1 LVTVYSSRRVAQRN
15 TELVESAFDAWN
27 RGDIDAFAGH
37 VAEDVAWLE
46 VAGRPEG
53 GATERIGRDRL
64 RESLRS
70 LFDAWESYHLEVQ
83 RLEDVGDR
91 VVAVVREVARGRAS
105 GLEIDGT
112 WGYLITVGD
121 GEIVRIEAYRDAD
134 KALEVAGIGE
144 SPIGT

>member
-83 RLEDVGDR
+83 RLEAVDDR
-91 VVAVVREVARGRAS
+91 VLAVVREVARGRAS
-105 GLEIDGT
+105 GVEIDGT

-121 GEIVRIEAYRDAD
+121 GEIVRIEAYRDANR
-134 KALEVAGIGE
+134 ALEMAGMLDAR
-144 SPIGT
+144 